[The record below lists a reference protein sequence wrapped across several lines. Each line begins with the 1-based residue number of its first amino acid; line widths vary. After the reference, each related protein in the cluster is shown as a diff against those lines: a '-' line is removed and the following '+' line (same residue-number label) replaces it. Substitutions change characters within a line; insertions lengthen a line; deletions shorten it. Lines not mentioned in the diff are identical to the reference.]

1 MNRDMDL
8 IRKILF
14 AIEDKFIDV
23 AIYDLS
29 IDGCDKKT
37 VAYHCDLLH
46 QAGLVKDYKAQYAG
60 NELYT
65 FGVSSLTWEGHNYL
79 DKIRS
84 ETIWNKTKAIVKE
97 RGLPL
102 AFETIKEITSELISA
117 AVKGAVAG
125 LK

>member
-14 AIEDKFIDV
+14 AIEDQFIDV
-23 AIYDLS
+23 AIYDLL
-29 IDGCDKKT
+29 IDGYNKKT
-37 VAYHCDLLH
+37 VAYHCDLLY
-46 QAGLVKDYKAQYAG
+46 QAGLIKDYKAQYAD
-60 NELYT
+60 NELYV

-84 ETIWNKTKAIVKE
+84 ETIWNKTKVIVKE

-102 AFETIKEITSELISA
+102 AFETIKEVASELISA

-125 LK
+125 LN